1 MIISIMVLASLFTT
15 IQTHPLL
22 SLLTI
27 TLLAILIKLGR
38 NYWLGPKIPKEFIT
52 DKSNNLTN
60 KIVIITGVA
69 HKGIGYYTAEQLIEL
84 GATVVLAVR
93 NTKQGE
99 ITKEAL
105 IKNSQNKEV
114 YVMELDLINLD
125 SVVKFVKQFKEKFN
139 NNNTANLHLLI
150 NNAGIMFHPHD
161 TTKQGI
167 EIQFG
172 TNHLGHFLLTYLL
185 LDLLKKNNARIINVS
200 SLAHTM
206 IRKESDVTGK
216 DGFSSFSSVD
226 LVKGDCKTIASVYDL
241 YGRSKF
247 ANILFTKKLNR
258 LLMNSDENNKENN
271 TKARAYCLHPGVVD
285 TNLSRYLPKWMVL
298 LANPLMSYFVKTP
311 LYGAQTTLYCALAPD
326 DKLTPGGYYSDCKEK
341 ESTAFT
347 HRVELQDRLWDV
359 SMELCKSYLQ

>member
-1 MIISIMVLASLFTT
+1 MIIASIIIIVVLA
-15 IQTHPLL
+15 I
-22 SLLTI
+22 
-27 TLLAILIKLGR
+27 ILKLGR

-52 DKSNNLTN
+52 ADNGYNNLTN

-200 SLAHTM
+200 SLAHTF
-206 IRKESDVTGK
+206 ITKESDVTEK
-216 DGFSSFSSVD
+216 DGFCSFSSVD

-241 YGRSKF
+241 YSRSKL
-247 ANILFTKKLNR
+247 ANVLFTKKLNR
-258 LLMNSDENNKENN
+258 LLMNDESN
-271 TKARAYCLHPGVVD
+271 TKARAYSLHPGNVD
-285 TNLSRYLPKWMVL
+285 TNLGRNLPKWLLVL
-298 LANPLMSYFVKTP
+298 SNYIIKYFLKTP
-311 LYGAQTTLYCALAPD
+311 LYGSQTTLYCALAPD